1 MVGDSMKLIERIVD
15 ALGLYDD
22 SEDELLEEEEV
33 VEKKSAKAEKVEKPE
48 PKFEPAPKKS
58 LFSKKEGLFG
68 RKKVEEEVEEEVT
81 SAAVKEELKEEETPK
96 KASPFFARKN
106 VEKPVEPVA
115 SGKTVSMPIA
125 DKQVRVVVIEP
136 TTFDDSQKIAD
147 YLRGNQ
153 PVVVNFENTDNIV
166 TKRMTDFISGTI
178 YALQGSMKKIGRSI
192 LVCAPKNVDI
202 DAGISVYNEKG
213 EQPWKN

>member
-1 MVGDSMKLIERIVD
+1 V
-15 ALGLYDD
+15 
-22 SEDELLEEEEV
+22 
-33 VEKKSAKAEKVEKPE
+33 EKVEKPE

-58 LFSKKEGLFG
+58 LFSRKDGLFG
-68 RKKVEEEVEEEVT
+68 RKKAEEEVEEV
-81 SAAVKEELKEEETPK
+81 AVKEEPVEEEAPK
-96 KASPFFARKN
+96 KAAPFFARKN
-106 VEKPVEPVA
+106 VEKAVEPVGN
-115 SGKTVSMPIA
+115 GKTISMPIA

-178 YALQGSMKKIGRSI
+178 YALGGSMKKIGRSI
-192 LVCAPKNVDI
+192 LVCAPRNVDI
-202 DAGISVYNEKG
+202 DAGISIYNEKG

>member
-1 MVGDSMKLIERIVD
+1 MKLIERIVD

-33 VEKKSAKAEKVEKPE
+33 VEKKPAKAEKVEKPE
-48 PKFEPAPKKS
+48 PKFEPATKKS

-68 RKKVEEEVEEEVT
+68 RKKVEEEVEEEAT
-81 SAAVKEELKEEETPK
+81 SVAVKEESKEEEAPK

>member
-1 MVGDSMKLIERIVD
+1 MKLIERIVD

-33 VEKKSAKAEKVEKPE
+33 VEKKPAKAEKVEKPE

-68 RKKVEEEVEEEVT
+68 RKKVEEEVEEEAT
-81 SAAVKEELKEEETPK
+81 SVAVKEESNEEEVPK

>member
-1 MVGDSMKLIERIVD
+1 MKLIERIVD

-22 SEDELLEEEEV
+22 SEDELLDEEEV
-33 VEKKSAKAEKVEKPE
+33 VEKKPVRAEKIEKPE

-68 RKKVEEEVEEEVT
+68 RKKVEEEVEEEAT
-81 SAAVKEELKEEETPK
+81 SVAVKEEPKEEEAPK

-106 VEKPVEPVA
+106 VEKTVEPVA
-115 SGKTVSMPIA
+115 TGKTVSMPIA

>member
-1 MVGDSMKLIERIVD
+1 MKLIERIVD

-22 SEDELLEEEEV
+22 SEDEILEEEEV
-33 VEKKSAKAEKVEKPE
+33 VEKKPAKVEKVEKSE

-58 LFSKKEGLFG
+58 LFSRKEGLFG
-68 RKKVEEEVEEEVT
+68 RKKVEEEVEEV
-81 SAAVKEELKEEETPK
+81 AVKEEPVEEEAPK
-96 KASPFFARKN
+96 KAAPFFARKN
-106 VEKPVEPVA
+106 VEKAVEPVGN
-115 SGKTVSMPIA
+115 GKTISMPIA

-178 YALQGSMKKIGRSI
+178 YALGGSMKKIGRSI
-192 LVCAPKNVDI
+192 LVCAPRNVDI
-202 DAGISVYNEKG
+202 DAGISIYNEKG

>member
-1 MVGDSMKLIERIVD
+1 MKLIERIVD

-33 VEKKSAKAEKVEKPE
+33 VEKKPAKAEKVEKPE

-68 RKKVEEEVEEEVT
+68 RKKVEEEVEEEAT
-81 SAAVKEELKEEETPK
+81 SVAVKEESKEEEAPK

-106 VEKPVEPVA
+106 VEKAVEPVA
-115 SGKTVSMPIA
+115 PAGKTVAMPIA

-202 DAGISVYNEKG
+202 DAGISIYNEKG
-213 EQPWKN
+213 EQPWRN

>member
-1 MVGDSMKLIERIVD
+1 MKIIERIID

-22 SEDELLEEEEV
+22 SEDEILEEEEV
-33 VEKKSAKAEKVEKPE
+33 VEKKPAKVEKVEKPE

-58 LFSKKEGLFG
+58 LFSKNEGLFG
-68 RKKVEEEVEEEVT
+68 RKKADDEVEEETPAPV
-81 SAAVKEELKEEETPK
+81 AVKEEPKAEEAPK
-96 KASPFFARKN
+96 KASSIFARKS
-106 VEKPVEPVA
+106 VEKIAEPVNA
-115 SGKTVSMPIA
+115 GKTIAMPIA

>member
-1 MVGDSMKLIERIVD
+1 MKLIERIVD

-33 VEKKSAKAEKVEKPE
+33 VEKKPAKAEKVEKPE

-68 RKKVEEEVEEEVT
+68 RKKVEEEVEEEAT
-81 SAAVKEELKEEETPK
+81 SVAVKEEPKEEEAPK

-106 VEKPVEPVA
+106 VEKTVEPVA
-115 SGKTVSMPIA
+115 TGKTVSMPIA

>member
-1 MVGDSMKLIERIVD
+1 MKLIERIVD

-22 SEDELLEEEEV
+22 SEDEILEEEEV
-33 VEKKSAKAEKVEKPE
+33 VEKKPAKVEKVEKPE

-58 LFSKKEGLFG
+58 LFSRKDGLFG
-68 RKKVEEEVEEEVT
+68 RKKAEEEVEEV
-81 SAAVKEELKEEETPK
+81 AVKEEPVEEEAPK
-96 KASPFFARKN
+96 KAAPFFARKN
-106 VEKPVEPVA
+106 VEKAVEPVGN
-115 SGKTVSMPIA
+115 GKTISMPIA

-178 YALQGSMKKIGRSI
+178 YALGGSMKKIGRSI
-192 LVCAPKNVDI
+192 LVCAPRNVDI
-202 DAGISVYNEKG
+202 DAGISIYNEKD

>member
-1 MVGDSMKLIERIVD
+1 MKLIERIVD

-22 SEDELLEEEEV
+22 SEDEILEEEEV
-33 VEKKSAKAEKVEKPE
+33 VEKKPAKVEKVEKPE

-58 LFSKKEGLFG
+58 LFSRKDGLFG
-68 RKKVEEEVEEEVT
+68 RKKVEEEV
-81 SAAVKEELKEEETPK
+81 AVKEEPVEEEAPK
-96 KASPFFARKN
+96 KAAPFFARKN
-106 VEKPVEPVA
+106 VEKAVEPVGN
-115 SGKTVSMPIA
+115 GKTISMPIA

-178 YALQGSMKKIGRSI
+178 YALGGSMKKIGRSI
-192 LVCAPKNVDI
+192 LVCAPRNVDI
-202 DAGISVYNEKG
+202 DAGISIYNEKG

>member
-1 MVGDSMKLIERIVD
+1 MKLIERIVD

-33 VEKKSAKAEKVEKPE
+33 VEKKPAKAEKVEKPE

-68 RKKVEEEVEEEVT
+68 RKKVEEEVEE
-81 SAAVKEELKEEETPK
+81 APK

-106 VEKPVEPVA
+106 VEKSVEPA
-115 SGKTVSMPIA
+115 SAGKTVSMPIA

>member
-1 MVGDSMKLIERIVD
+1 MKLIERIVD

-33 VEKKSAKAEKVEKPE
+33 VEKKPAKAEKVEKPE

-68 RKKVEEEVEEEVT
+68 RKKVEEEVEEEAT
-81 SAAVKEELKEEETPK
+81 SVAVKEELKEEETPK

>member
-1 MVGDSMKLIERIVD
+1 MKLIERIVD

-33 VEKKSAKAEKVEKPE
+33 VEKKPAKAEKVEKPE

-68 RKKVEEEVEEEVT
+68 RKKVEEEVEEEAT
-81 SAAVKEELKEEETPK
+81 SVAVKEESKEEAPK

-106 VEKPVEPVA
+106 VEKPVEPA
-115 SGKTVSMPIA
+115 TAGKTVSMPIA

>member
-1 MVGDSMKLIERIVD
+1 MKLIERIVD

-33 VEKKSAKAEKVEKPE
+33 VEKKPAKAEKVEKPE

-81 SAAVKEELKEEETPK
+81 SVAVKEESKEEEAPK

-115 SGKTVSMPIA
+115 AGKTVSMPIA

>member
-1 MVGDSMKLIERIVD
+1 M
-15 ALGLYDD
+15 
-22 SEDELLEEEEV
+22 EEE
-33 VEKKSAKAEKVEKPE
+33 
-48 PKFEPAPKKS
+48 APKK
-58 LFSKKEGLFG
+58 
-68 RKKVEEEVEEEVT
+68 
-81 SAAVKEELKEEETPK
+81 AA
-96 KASPFFARKN
+96 PFFARKN
-106 VEKPVEPVA
+106 VEKAVEPA
-115 SGKTVSMPIA
+115 AGKTISMPIA

-178 YALQGSMKKIGRSI
+178 YALGGSMKKIGRSI
-192 LVCAPKNVDI
+192 LVCAPRNVDI
-202 DAGISVYNEKG
+202 DAGISIYNEKG

>member
-1 MVGDSMKLIERIVD
+1 MKLIERIVD

-33 VEKKSAKAEKVEKPE
+33 VEKKPAKAEKVEKPE

-68 RKKVEEEVEEEVT
+68 RKKVEEEVEEEAT
-81 SAAVKEELKEEETPK
+81 SVAIKEESKEEEAPK

-136 TTFDDSQKIAD
+136 ATFDDSQKIAD

>member
-1 MVGDSMKLIERIVD
+1 MKLIERIVD

-33 VEKKSAKAEKVEKPE
+33 VEKKPAKAEKVEKPE

-68 RKKVEEEVEEEVT
+68 RKKVEEEVEEEAT
-81 SAAVKEELKEEETPK
+81 SVVVKEESKEEEAPK

-115 SGKTVSMPIA
+115 AGKTVSMPIA

>member
-1 MVGDSMKLIERIVD
+1 MKLIERIVD

-33 VEKKSAKAEKVEKPE
+33 VEKKPAKAEKVEKPE

-68 RKKVEEEVEEEVT
+68 RKKVEEEVEEEAT
-81 SAAVKEELKEEETPK
+81 SVAVKEESKEEEAPK

-106 VEKPVEPVA
+106 VEKAVEPVA
-115 SGKTVSMPIA
+115 PAGKTVAMPIA

>member
-1 MVGDSMKLIERIVD
+1 MKLIERIVD

-22 SEDELLEEEEV
+22 SEDEILEEEEV
-33 VEKKSAKAEKVEKPE
+33 VEKKPAKVEKVEKPE

-58 LFSKKEGLFG
+58 LFSRKDGLFG
-68 RKKVEEEVEEEVT
+68 RKKVEEEVEEV
-81 SAAVKEELKEEETPK
+81 AVKEEPVEEETPK
-96 KASPFFARKN
+96 KAAPFFARKN
-106 VEKPVEPVA
+106 VEKAVEPVGN
-115 SGKTVSMPIA
+115 GKTISMPIA

-178 YALQGSMKKIGRSI
+178 YALGGSMKKIGRSI
-192 LVCAPKNVDI
+192 LVCAPRNVDI
-202 DAGISVYNEKG
+202 DAGISIYNEKG

>member
-1 MVGDSMKLIERIVD
+1 MKLIERIVD

-22 SEDELLEEEEV
+22 SEDEILEEEEV
-33 VEKKSAKAEKVEKPE
+33 VEKKPAKVEKVENPE

-58 LFSKKEGLFG
+58 LFSRKDGLFG
-68 RKKVEEEVEEEVT
+68 RKKAEEEVEEV
-81 SAAVKEELKEEETPK
+81 AVKEEPVEEEAPK
-96 KASPFFARKN
+96 KAAPFFARKN
-106 VEKPVEPVA
+106 VEKVVEPVGN
-115 SGKTVSMPIA
+115 GKTISMPIA

-178 YALQGSMKKIGRSI
+178 YALGGSMKKIGRSI
-192 LVCAPKNVDI
+192 LVCAPRNVDI
-202 DAGISVYNEKG
+202 DAGISIYNEKG

>member
-1 MVGDSMKLIERIVD
+1 MKLIERIVD

-33 VEKKSAKAEKVEKPE
+33 VEKKPAKAEKVEKPE

-68 RKKVEEEVEEEVT
+68 RKKVEEEVEEEAT
-81 SAAVKEELKEEETPK
+81 SVAVKEELKEEETPK

-115 SGKTVSMPIA
+115 AGKTVSMPIA

>member
-1 MVGDSMKLIERIVD
+1 MKLIERIVD

-22 SEDELLEEEEV
+22 SEDEILEEEEV
-33 VEKKSAKAEKVEKPE
+33 VEKKPAKVEKVEKPE

-58 LFSKKEGLFG
+58 LFSRKDGLFG
-68 RKKVEEEVEEEVT
+68 RKKVEEEVEEV
-81 SAAVKEELKEEETPK
+81 AAKEEPMEEEAPK
-96 KASPFFARKN
+96 KAAPFFARKN
-106 VEKPVEPVA
+106 VEKNAEPVGN
-115 SGKTVSMPIA
+115 GKTISMPIA

-178 YALQGSMKKIGRSI
+178 YALGGSMKKIGRSI
-192 LVCAPKNVDI
+192 LVCAPRNVDI
-202 DAGISVYNEKG
+202 DAGISIYNEKG

>member
-1 MVGDSMKLIERIVD
+1 MKLIERIVD

-22 SEDELLEEEEV
+22 SEDEILEEEEI
-33 VEKKSAKAEKVEKPE
+33 VEKKPAKVEKPE

-58 LFSKKEGLFG
+58 MFKSKEGLFN
-68 RKKVEEEVEEEVT
+68 RKKAEEEVPALEEAPAPVQ
-81 SAAVKEELKEEETPK
+81 VKAEPKAEPAPK
-96 KASPFFARKN
+96 KSGGLFSRKSA
-106 VEKPVEPVA
+106 EKTVEPV
-115 SGKTVSMPIA
+115 SGGKTIAMPIA

-136 TTFDDSQKIAD
+136 TSFDDSQKIAD

-178 YALQGSMKKIGRSI
+178 YALGGSMKKIGRSI
-192 LVCAPKNVDI
+192 LVCAPRNVDI
-202 DAGISVYNEKG
+202 DAGISIYNEKG
-213 EQPWKN
+213 EQPWKK

>member
-1 MVGDSMKLIERIVD
+1 MKLIERIVD

-33 VEKKSAKAEKVEKPE
+33 VEKKPAKAEKVEKLE

-68 RKKVEEEVEEEVT
+68 RKKVEEEVEEEAASV
-81 SAAVKEELKEEETPK
+81 AVKEESKEEEAPK

-106 VEKPVEPVA
+106 VEKPVESVA
-115 SGKTVSMPIA
+115 AGKTVSMPIA